1 MTSHLPNSKIA
12 EKVILS
18 HILLNKPKLNIIFD
32 RISPDMFYSIE
43 YKTIYES
50 ACNLRK
56 KDIKVNYDTVRNDLD
71 SSEYD
76 SRTNYS
82 LILTELINEFGL
94 TDELESY
101 LILLIDKY
109 LRRSLILSVQNVSK
123 LAFDNSLSL
132 ETIFDQAEQLLLN
145 VTTKKPN
152 LGLLP
157 ASEVLLET
165 FLDLEK
171 RSKSGQS
178 TGVPSGFFD
187 LDALTQGFQKSDLII
202 IAGRPSMGK
211 TAFALNIARNVSSL
225 QYQPVVVFS
234 LEMSRNQIVY
244 RLLSNESG
252 ITNSKLRSGNLSNN
266 EWNSISKSIA
276 SLSDLNIYLDD
287 KSDITISDIRF
298 KLNALQ
304 SRFGNIG
311 LVVIDYL
318 QLISDSHLKDSRV
331 QELSRITRSLKLLAK
346 DFNVPIIV
354 LSQLSRNVESRTNK
368 KPLLSDLR
376 ESGCFSLSTN
386 LYTSFQ
392 RNKKVYPIQN
402 LNKNDFQLLGLR
414 QKKQSLSLS
423 KSRVKSIFP
432 TGFNFTYKLM
442 IFGHHLVKLTNNHKV
457 LTQHGWKKVK
467 YLSKLDLISV
477 LDKYNFIHFLRKGY
491 HLNIFSFFTFIQISN
506 IVPFCK
512 EIVYDCWLPLTNSF
526 LGNGYILHN
535 SIEQDADL
543 VLMLYRED
551 YYSQDKKEN
560 NDLTHVI
567 IAKHRNGPIGKI
579 NLIFDPITAS
589 FNNLIN

>member
-1 MTSHLPNSKIA
+1 
-12 EKVILS
+12 
-18 HILLNKPKLNIIFD
+18 
-32 RISPDMFYSIE
+32 
-43 YKTIYES
+43 
-50 ACNLRK
+50 
-56 KDIKVNYDTVRNDLD
+56 
-71 SSEYD
+71 
-76 SRTNYS
+76 
-82 LILTELINEFGL
+82 
-94 TDELESY
+94 
-101 LILLIDKY
+101 
-109 LRRSLILSVQNVSK
+109 
-123 LAFDNSLSL
+123 
-132 ETIFDQAEQLLLN
+132 
-145 VTTKKPN
+145 
-152 LGLLP
+152 
-157 ASEVLLET
+157 
-165 FLDLEK
+165 
-171 RSKSGQS
+171 
-178 TGVPSGFFD
+178 
-187 LDALTQGFQKSDLII
+187 
-202 IAGRPSMGK
+202 
-211 TAFALNIARNVSSL
+211 
-225 QYQPVVVFS
+225 
-234 LEMSRNQIVY
+234 MSRNQIVY

-304 SRFGNIG
+304 SRLGSIG

-392 RNKKVYPIQN
+392 RNKKVYPTQN

-457 LTQHGWKKVK
+457 LTQHGWKKVE
-467 YLSKLDLISV
+467 YLSTLDLISV